1 MATESDDSGCVRLV
15 SADDP
20 RAVAATEAIQAGDLD
35 ALDRLLSAH
44 SWLAFARIG
53 NRATARERAA

>member
-20 RAVAATEAIQAGDLD
+20 RAVAATEAGILRQEFP
-35 ALDRLLSAH
+35 
-44 SWLAFARIG
+44 LAAAEGG
-53 NRATARERAA
+53 NFESKTTAAAIERAVLSQV